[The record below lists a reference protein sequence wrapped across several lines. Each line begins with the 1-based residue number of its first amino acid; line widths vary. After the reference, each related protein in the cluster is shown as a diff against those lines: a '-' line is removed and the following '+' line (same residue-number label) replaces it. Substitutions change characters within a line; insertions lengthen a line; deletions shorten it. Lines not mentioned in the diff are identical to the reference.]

1 MSWRGIA
8 IAKSLKTSFGKIGQ
22 TMTTTPTDLDLRA
35 EVRYLGQLLGEVI
48 SAQSGPEMLDFEEDV
63 RHCSKDR
70 RINDLGLEDLKS
82 KITQSSIEG
91 LEVLVRAFSI
101 FFDLANLAEDRHR
114 IRILRS
120 RERETEPAPRRES
133 IRAAISLLKEKGVTP
148 AEMTVILE
156 SSRIEPV
163 FTAHPT
169 EAKRRAVRQKLRRI
183 RRALSARENPTLLA
197 REKDAQTETIRSEL
211 MCLWETDL
219 LRAER
224 PTVLEELERS
234 LFFLEGLWNVVPRLS
249 ADLEEAVEEYYPGL
263 KWDRKQL
270 LSFGT
275 WIGGDRD
282 GNPFVTAAVTVATL
296 ERLREFT
303 ISKHLVYCSQLQD
316 ALTQSS
322 VLVDF
327 SSELK
332 DRLEIYTEEFSGLHR
347 HFGDIPAEESY
358 RRFLICIEWRLQQTK
373 AGAAGSYRTSGK
385 LLEDVSIMVR
395 SLATHR
401 HSGDLGEPLLRDWIS
416 CIRVFG
422 FWTSVLDIRQ
432 HSDVYQNVLSEI
444 FRTYGMA
451 EDYGSLGEEERLHIL
466 HQVLETPL
474 PVKSMSWS
482 TSTQEVLELFS
493 VLEAYSQRAQGEGLG
508 AHIVSMTSRAS
519 DILGLFWL
527 QKTFAPSCSQPL
539 APLFETV
546 ADLKSGPKTLEALLA
561 HDGYREHV
569 NHYGKQMVMIGYSDS
584 CKDGGYLAANWG
596 LYRAQI
602 DLAATSAQTGVKLY
616 FFHGRGGSLGRG
628 GGPAARSIL
637 SLPVKVAREGIRV
650 TEQGEV
656 LSERYDDEAI
666 GYRHLE
672 QLLWA
677 QLSVH
682 QPEHEE
688 NQKYADEYGGYCDQL
703 AEVAYKG
710 YRELLAMPGLLDF
723 FRLVTPIAGIEGL
736 ALGSRPSRRKGDPS
750 LDTLRA
756 IPWSFAW
763 TQCRIILPAWYGLG
777 TAFKDQ
783 DTEQLQK
790 LYKSWSF
797 FRALIGNASLGLL
810 KADLSIARTYAERYR
825 DNPEIWDVWEMIEA
839 EYKLTLEQVC
849 RCAGESTLLEAT
861 PWLADSVKRR
871 NPYIDPL
878 NLIQLRAFDLI
889 EEGNE
894 TGVVL
899 MQLAIKGIA
908 AGLRTTG

>member
-1 MSWRGIA
+1 MAA
-8 IAKSLKTSFGKIGQ
+8 I
-22 TMTTTPTDLDLRA
+22 PTDVDLRA
-35 EVRYLGQLLGEVI
+35 EVRYLGELLGEVI
-48 SAQSGPEMLDFEEDV
+48 SAQCGPKMLDFEEDV
-63 RHCSKDR
+63 RRCSKDR
-70 RINDLGLEDLKS
+70 RLKELGIEHLREKIEASDTDGLEL
-82 KITQSSIEG
+82 
-91 LEVLVRAFSI
+91 LVRAFSI

-133 IRAAISLLKEKGVTP
+133 IRAAISQLKTKGVTP
-148 AEMTVILE
+148 EEMKTILE

-183 RRALSARENPTLLA
+183 RKALSARENPALLA
-197 REKDAQTETIRSEL
+197 REKNAHTDTIRSEL

-219 LRAER
+219 LRAEK

-234 LFFLEGLWNVVPRLS
+234 LFFLEGLWNVVPRLW
-249 ADLEEAVEEYYPGL
+249 ADLENAVGEFYPGL
-263 KWDRKQL
+263 EWDGKQI

-303 ISKHLVYCSQLQD
+303 LSKHLDYCSRLQD

-322 VLVDF
+322 VLVKF
-327 SSELK
+327 SPELEE
-332 DRLEIYTEEFSGLHR
+332 RLEVYSREFSGLKR
-347 HFGDIPAEESY
+347 YFSEIPAEESY
-358 RRFLICIEWRLQQTK
+358 RRFLICVEWRLKQTK
-373 AGAAGSYRTSGK
+373 AGAAGSYRTVDK
-385 LLEDVSIMVR
+385 LLDDVFIMAR

-401 HSGDLGEPLLRDWIS
+401 HSGDQGEPLLCDWIA

-432 HSDVYQNVLSEI
+432 HADVYQNVLSEI

-466 HQVLETPL
+466 YQVLETPL

-493 VLEAYSQRAQGEGLG
+493 VLEAYSQRTQGEGLG

-527 QKTFAPSCSQPL
+527 QETFAPSCSQPL

-546 ADLKSGPKTLEALLA
+546 ADLKSGPKTLGTLLA
-561 HDGYREHV
+561 HPGYRAHV
-569 NHYGKQMVMIGYSDS
+569 DDYGKQMVMIGYSDS

-602 DLAATSAQTGVKLY
+602 DLAETSAQTGVKLY

-688 NQKYADEYGGYCDQL
+688 NQAFASDYGSYCDQL
-703 AEVAYKG
+703 AETSFQS
-710 YRELLAMPGLLDF
+710 YRELLGMPGLLDF

-777 TAFKDQ
+777 SAFKDQ

-790 LYKSWSF
+790 LYQSWSF
-797 FRALIGNASLGLL
+797 FRALIANASLGLL

-825 DNPEIWDVWEMIEA
+825 DNAEIWQVWEMIES
-839 EYKLTLEQVC
+839 EYHLTLEQVC
-849 RCAGESTLLEAT
+849 RCAGESSLLEAT
-861 PWLADSVKRR
+861 PWLASSIQRR

-894 TGVVL
+894 TGAIL